1 MSASHAGAFARA
13 LATCVGAQLGA
24 KASARF
30 SLLAL
35 LLALSSCGN
44 ERASDASSATPSGS
58 TPPAANAGPTSVCD
72 DERVLYLTA
81 PGPRTEAFLRDTSDT
96 LPGLVAQ
103 LAYGQV
109 DPLTY
114 GMQQIAALGDEAL
127 PELSR
132 FVDAQMR
139 DANGGTRLQN
149 AFGAASLMTVPGAHA
164 LLARGLEH
172 PAEAVRTAAL
182 RGLVRHPDPADFERL
197 VALMPLT
204 SNDSKALLADAIRA
218 SDPARAEDQF
228 ADWYEARQHSP
239 IWLSAVRV
247 LAQTTRPASLA
258 RIPALLTVA
267 SPEDALYLRAALAKN
282 GDAAALAS
290 LRETLRGTNVTAR
303 TVALQALERAG
314 LVDELVTTAN
324 SDPDAGLRAQ
334 ALSALSTSGTGATGG
349 AVGSALRRA
358 LSDGDRGVR
367 QVALAALLAR
377 GDAEAQ
383 EQALALLKGERP
395 ALEDGV
401 HALEE
406 VWKKDEK
413 LARRGLEI
421 LLGLRHG
428 EIVPLRVEP
437 RVVDRALAVVPLR
450 EAAEEL
456 YKHAIEPGDL
466 GPDGKVMGGERLAGI
481 SRHHWYTQ
489 QIGNTGTAGAQ
500 LLREHWKTEA
510 DPLRRLDLIAGAI
523 YAQDD
528 TAREFLIAVLDDE
541 RTSACEGL
549 YVAERLC
556 RLGPP
561 TRMAPLLKRY
571 ALRIDDRRV
580 RPALNSLLWRWFAPQ
595 P

>member
-1 MSASHAGAFARA
+1 MRATARTVSRAALLVALASCGRHEASGVESGAPAVAQKAGA
-13 LATCVGAQLGA
+13 ATVAPQ
-24 KASARF
+24 
-30 SLLAL
+30 
-35 LLALSSCGN
+35 
-44 ERASDASSATPSGS
+44 
-58 TPPAANAGPTSVCD
+58 SVCD
-72 DERVLYLTA
+72 DERVRYLTA
-81 PGPRTEAFLRDTSDT
+81 PGPRTEAFLRDTSDV

-114 GMQQIAALGDEAL
+114 GIQQIAALGDEAL

-149 AFGAASLMTVPGAHA
+149 AFGAASLMSAPGAHA

-182 RGLVRHPDPADFERL
+182 RGLVRHPDPADFDRL
-197 VALMPLT
+197 AALMPLT
-204 SNDSKALLADAIRA
+204 SNDSKALLADALRA
-218 SDPARAEDQF
+218 CDPARAEDQF

-239 IWLSAVRV
+239 IWLSVVRA
-247 LAQTTRPASLA
+247 LAQSTRPALLA

-267 SPEDALYLRAALAKN
+267 SPEEALYLRAALAKH
-282 GDAAALAS
+282 GDASALAA
-290 LRETLRGTNVTAR
+290 LRETLRDTNVTAR
-303 TVALQALERAG
+303 TVALQALDRAG
-314 LVDELVTTAN
+314 LADELLTTAN

-334 ALSALSTSGTGATGG
+334 ALSALSVSGGSD
-349 AVGSALRRA
+349 AVGAALRRA
-358 LSDGDRGVR
+358 LSDGDRRVR
-367 QVALAALLAR
+367 QVALQALLSR
-377 GDAEAQ
+377 GDPEAQ

-401 HALEE
+401 HALED

-456 YKHAIEPGDL
+456 YTRASEPGDIGL
-466 GPDGKVMGGERLAGI
+466 DGKVTGGQSIAGI
-481 SRHHWYTQ
+481 SRHQWYTQ
-489 QIGNTGTAGAQ
+489 QIGNTGAVGAT
-500 LLREHWKTEA
+500 LLREHWKTEPDA
-510 DPLRRLDLIAGAI
+510 LRRLDLIASAI

-528 TAREFLIAVLDDE
+528 TAREFLISVLDDE
-541 RTSACEGL
+541 RTSPCEGL

-561 TRMAPLLKRY
+561 ARVAPLLKRY